1 LQQIDFTSQLALL
14 TPANNRAEG
23 EIALPPAISGTFS
36 GQWRKEQSSHIDV
49 HALAIA
55 DKPVINDLRF
65 SFNTAQTQQWQISTP
80 ELRLDNTKIL
90 LPFLPEGEV
99 KNLFSSLNLHGYLRN
114 FELTWDNNKPLTER
128 MQLQANADNISSGHW
143 EGVPAFTGVS
153 GYVRSGIGYGF
164 IDLNSNNGFS
174 MHYPEVYHKPIV
186 FQHAAGRV
194 QWQWAPEQQTV
205 FVGSDYASLSGDPGE
220 ARGSFWLHLPLAGAD
235 FHSELYLSIGLRNS
249 AAQYR
254 NMFIPYI
261 LPKDLL
267 AWLNNSIG
275 DADLPAAGF
284 LYRGGLTGTEAKE
297 SAIQFFGDIR
307 NGDLKFHPDWPPLK
321 TLTRVYWWTTTT
333 LTYAPAAPR
342 CMTLPLMP
350 HTSPCWNNPK
360 D

>member
-14 TPANNRAEG
+14 TPANNRTEG

-80 ELRLDNTKIL
+80 ELRLDNTKVL

-128 MQLQANADNISSGHW
+128 MQLQANADNVSSGHW

-174 MHYPEVYHKPIV
+174 MHYPEVYHKRDSFSARRRACAVAVGARSSKP
-186 FQHAAGRV
+186 FLSAAITRV
-194 QWQWAPEQQTV
+194 CQ
-205 FVGSDYASLSGDPGE
+205 ASLAKRAAVFGCICHSL
-220 ARGSFWLHLPLAGAD
+220 ALIFTASCICPLVCATAP
-235 FHSELYLSIGLRNS
+235 HNTAICL
-249 AAQYR
+249 
-254 NMFIPYI
+254 
-261 LPKDLL
+261 
-267 AWLNNSIG
+267 
-275 DADLPAAGF
+275 F
-284 LYRGGLTGTEAKE
+284 LTFCPR
-297 SAIQFFGDIR
+297 I
-307 NGDLKFHPDWPPLK
+307 
-321 TLTRVYWWTTTT
+321 YW
-333 LTYAPAAPR
+333 
-342 CMTLPLMP
+342 
-350 HTSPCWNNPK
+350 HG
-360 D
+360 